1 VNLASRIEGLN
12 RQYPDYGV
20 LISGE
25 TYHALGTRRAA
36 FEMVDLGEIQIRGKV
51 QPVRVWAV
59 VKQM

>member
-1 VNLASRIEGLN
+1 
-12 RQYPDYGV
+12 V